1 MIHVNDPYDLVP
13 ELFTAYTEFV
23 KTSDAE
29 VDILPAT
36 CNESFQCSDQPTI
49 FIQPEPDIHHADTA
63 YHQQIATKSN
73 AAWAVSGHATT
84 NNSSWKLKKW
94 FSYYANLTMTVRVN
108 PPMIELESRHKS
120 WLATALLGGWS
131 PYRGQLLKELRLL
144 GILDQCLV
152 NYHERTPEKIEF
164 RNNLKQQN
172 PTIYFNTRTPE
183 LDQLDNPTF
192 LDIAFKNNPS
202 DEWQS
207 GSMNT
212 CRPIPGMKPKQHGWI
227 SQLVPWKIYNSAY
240 ISIVAETEGT
250 PDLFFISEKISRPL
264 LVGHPFVVF
273 GCAGYLAELQKL
285 GFRTFSSW
293 IDESYDTIQDS
304 TQRAK
309 AIANSVKQFADLS
322 DQQKQ
327 YVCKEMK
334 LATDHNRL
342 LILDNKWSNRSLRD
356 AILDLK
362 KP

>member
-1 MIHVNDPYDLVP
+1 MIYVNDPYDLVP

-49 FIQPEPDIHHADTA
+49 FIQPEPDILHADTA

-73 AAWAVSGHATT
+73 AVWAVSGHGTGS
-84 NNSSWKLKKW
+84 SSWKLKKW

-108 PPMIELESRHKS
+108 PPMIELESGHKS
-120 WLATALLGGWS
+120 WLATALLGGWAKN
-131 PYRGQLLKELRLL
+131 RGQLLNELRLL

-152 NYHERTPEKIEF
+152 NYHERTPVLFEH
-164 RNNLKQQN
+164 RQLQKQQE
-172 PTIYFNTRTPE
+172 PEIYFNIRTHE

-192 LDIAFKNNPS
+192 LDIAFKNNSS
-202 DEWQS
+202 DERQS

-212 CRPIPGMKPKQHGWI
+212 CCPIPGMKLGQHGWI

-250 PDLFFISEKISRPL
+250 PDLFFISEKISRPM

-273 GCAGYLAELQKL
+273 GCMGYLAELRKL
-285 GFRTFSSW
+285 GFQTFSSW

-327 YVCKEMK
+327 YVCKEIK
-334 LATDHNRL
+334 SATDHNCR
-342 LILDNKWSNRSLRD
+342 LILDNKWSHRSLRD
-356 AILDLK
+356 AILDFK